1 MLCEWSRK
9 LAPPSKPIRYKTKTN
24 CDLVTRVFLR
34 LRPNMRLLRFL
45 IGSLWFFLCSDWP
58 LWLLLFWFNGTQ
70 SKSPLSSTLIRTQ
83 TGYNPYV
90 MKSYVILMFGW
101 SVRSS
106 RSIKKNNYIIFESRQ
121 KKLNF
126 HLTLFYGNQ
135 SLNQANMTKFLGVY
149 VDKYQTWKHHISF
162 ICKHISKSVGII
174 SRSRFYLLRAN
185 LYLHHLL

>member
-1 MLCEWSRK
+1 MNLQCVVYSFTCDLCDADYVGIHSPTPSSTHCRAQKSGNRSTFLIARLYALGCEWSRK
-9 LAPPSKPIRYKTKTN
+9 VAPPSKPIRYKTKTN

-90 MKSYVILMFGW
+90 MTSYVILMFGW

-106 RSIKKNNYIIFESRQ
+106 RSI
-121 KKLNF
+121 
-126 HLTLFYGNQ
+126 
-135 SLNQANMTKFLGVY
+135 
-149 VDKYQTWKHHISF
+149 
-162 ICKHISKSVGII
+162 
-174 SRSRFYLLRAN
+174 
-185 LYLHHLL
+185 